1 MERVSPARS
10 PPANCEGL
18 RDPRRPEPGSAMR
31 RSTGG
36 RCSRFRYSQAM
47 PASRVPPPADAASRL
62 GGRGL
67 VTRAAAAA
75 PPLRDDAAELSADV
89 LRKAVNTLAIVPRTR
104 KITALARKTYNV
116 LLFHAQEQGV
126 EREAYRVPLNRVI
139 KTAGFNSNDHAV
151 IKDHLRAMVSTT
163 VEWQSP
169 TTGEGTHWNVCG
181 LLAHATLSKVDG
193 QNWLEWSYARNL
205 KQELIQPT
213 VFARLRLETLMQFR
227 SHAAIVLYEI
237 GTRYVAVGR
246 TARQAWQWWQP
257 VLTGNPGTDKE
268 TPDAYRFFKRDTI
281 LRAVAEV
288 NALSDIDLELVE
300 HRQGRR
306 VDEIQFRITPKRQ
319 AQLQLQDTVEPVDL
333 ALVSKAQALGV
344 AESVLDGLV
353 RDHGEAAVREAL
365 HVLERRAAS
374 SYPAPLQDPVRYL
387 RALMPAGAP
396 VALAAE
402 PAPPAAAG
410 RPGEGPLR
418 RRRAAAAPDARP
430 EAGGPGSGSG
440 DAANRPG
447 VDKAPD
453 PDLMNKRRDYW
464 HAEWLRRRRQACAD
478 EIRTLSAERQLEL
491 QAELLAD
498 LQRRNVHP
506 TLAGRLQKSGWQH
519 PMVVHEMVRFYAV
532 GAHGD
537 DWDKPRPED
546 LLQVAAELGEGADPP
561 RG

>member
-1 MERVSPARS
+1 MPVSRA
-10 PPANCEGL
+10 
-18 RDPRRPEPGSAMR
+18 
-31 RSTGG
+31 
-36 RCSRFRYSQAM
+36 
-47 PASRVPPPADAASRL
+47 PPPADAAPRP
-62 GGRGL
+62 GARGAGVRSPAL
-67 VTRAAAAA
+67 VPAA
-75 PPLRDDAAELSADV
+75 PRDDGADLSADV

-116 LLFHAQEQGV
+116 LLFHAQAQGV
-126 EREAYRVPLNRVI
+126 DRDAYRVPLNQVI

-205 KQELIQPT
+205 KQQLIQPT

-257 VLTGNPGTDKE
+257 VLTGNPATDKE
-268 TPDAYRFFKRDTI
+268 APDAYRFFKRDTI
-281 LRAVAEV
+281 LRAMAEV

-306 VDEIQFRITPKRQ
+306 VDEIQFRITAKRQ
-319 AQLQLQDTVEPVDL
+319 AQLQLSATVEPVDL

-344 AESVLDGLV
+344 PEAVLDSLV
-353 RDHGEAAVREAL
+353 RDHGEATVGEAL
-365 HVLERRAAS
+365 HVLDRRAAS

-396 VALAAE
+396 AAPTAE
-402 PAPPAAAG
+402 PAPPGGAG
-410 RPGEGPLR
+410 RSHNGPTGR
-418 RRRAAAAPDARP
+418 RRRATAGAAASGDVGHP
-430 EAGGPGSGSG
+430 GPSSPSGS
-440 DAANRPG
+440 DAPGAAERPG
-447 VDKAPD
+447 ADKGAD
-453 PDLMNKRRDYW
+453 LELMNKRRDYW

-478 EIRTLSAERQLEL
+478 EIRQLSADRQLEL
-491 QAELLAD
+491 QAELLSD

-519 PMVVHEMVRFYAV
+519 PMVIHEMVRFYAV

-537 DWDKPRPED
+537 DWDKPRPEQ
-546 LLQVAAELGEGADPP
+546 LLQVAAEMGEGADLP

>member
-1 MERVSPARS
+1 MPAPRAQ
-10 PPANCEGL
+10 PPAAAE
-18 RDPRRPEPGSAMR
+18 PRPGGRALAARPVPAAGHEPG
-31 RSTGG
+31 
-36 RCSRFRYSQAM
+36 
-47 PASRVPPPADAASRL
+47 
-62 GGRGL
+62 
-67 VTRAAAAA
+67 
-75 PPLRDDAAELSADV
+75 AELSADV

-126 EREAYRVPLNRVI
+126 DREAYRVPLNRVI

-193 QNWLEWSYARNL
+193 QNWIEWSYARNL

-257 VLTGNPGTDKE
+257 VLTGNPATEKE

-288 NALSDIDLELVE
+288 NALSDLDLELVE

-306 VDEIQFRITPKRQ
+306 VEEIQFRITPKRQ
-319 AQLQLQDTVEPVDL
+319 AQLQLAAQVEPVDL

-344 AESVLDGLV
+344 AEAVVDTLV

-365 HVLERRAAS
+365 QVLERRAAS
-374 SYPAPLQDPVRYL
+374 SYPAPLQDPTRYL

-396 VALAAE
+396 PAPGAE
-402 PAPPAAAG
+402 PAPPAAGLRPADAAG
-410 RPGEGPLR
+410 AAAGNSPPSR
-418 RRRAAAAPDARP
+418 RRRPPAAGLDGPSDQ
-430 EAGGPGSGSG
+430 GGTRADDTGTRAIADKSPG
-440 DAANRPG
+440 
-447 VDKAPD
+447 PD
-453 PDLMNKRRDYW
+453 PELMNKRRDYW

-478 EIRTLSAERQLEL
+478 EIRSLSPERQADL

-506 TLAGRLQKSGWQH
+506 TLAGRLHKNGWQH
-519 PMVVHEMVRFYAV
+519 PMVIHEMVRFYAV

-537 DWDKPRPED
+537 HWDKPSPDD
-546 LLQVAAELGEGADPP
+546 LLDVAAELGEAGDPG